1 MWRLAAIMEREY
13 KGSWLFQ
20 LKNEM
25 FRQVVAIPMGSNP
38 TSCFKSVF
46 LFLRWKMCKENNKSL
61 KTKGQKDL

>member
-1 MWRLAAIMEREY
+1 
-13 KGSWLFQ
+13 
-20 LKNEM
+20 M

-46 LFLRWKMCKENNKSL
+46 LFLRWKMCKENKKSL

>member
-1 MWRLAAIMEREY
+1 MEREY

-25 FRQVVAIPMGSNP
+25 FGQVVAIPMGSNP

-46 LFLRWKMCKENNKSL
+46 YFYAGKCVKKITKAWKQKGKKICKYL
-61 KTKGQKDL
+61 